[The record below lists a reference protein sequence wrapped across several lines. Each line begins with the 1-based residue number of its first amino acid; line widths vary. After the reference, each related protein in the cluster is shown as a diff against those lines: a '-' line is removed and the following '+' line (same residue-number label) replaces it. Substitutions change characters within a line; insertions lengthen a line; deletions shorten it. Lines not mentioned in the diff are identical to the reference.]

1 VSAPTR
7 CTPVPRRQAE
17 PARVIASVRLVARAT
32 PAVLA
37 VVPARL
43 RDLLELAVH
52 ETDLRDVVV
61 NATSTAGE
69 VSLLVRVPMTTP
81 DLLDALVATLVH
93 VRAAVQGVC
102 AELGAELILQ
112 EESMGAR
119 WSGQGDTF

>member
-1 VSAPTR
+1 MSAPTP
-7 CTPVPRRQAE
+7 CTPVPRRQAD

-32 PAVLA
+32 PVVLA
-37 VVPARL
+37 LVPARL

-69 VSLLVRVPMTTP
+69 VSLLVRVPMATP
-81 DLLDALVATLVH
+81 DLLDALVATLAH
-93 VRAAVQGVC
+93 VRAAVQGVR
-102 AELGAELILQ
+102 AELGAELVLQ
-112 EESMGAR
+112 EESVGAR